1 MAGVPTVC
9 SCGTMGEWNHTVR
22 EYALADS
29 LYARAK
35 LFAGA
40 LLRMDLFE
48 NGAARSS

>member
-29 LYARAK
+29 LYERAK
-35 LFAGA
+35 LFANA
-40 LLRMDLFE
+40 LLRMDRFE
-48 NGAARSS
+48 HRNTR